1 MRAVRST
8 GRPEPDRED
17 TNVGVLRKVVLASS
31 PISAGLAAT
40 TGAAFAHEGGGTT
53 VQKGLINSSDFAP
66 NTSLDACNNDVP
78 VNALG
83 VQVPV
88 QDIAGAIPLLS
99 KTEKGGGAAN
109 AKSCHNP
116 ISASN

>member
-1 MRAVRST
+1 M
-8 GRPEPDRED
+8 
-17 TNVGVLRKVVLASS
+17 NVGVIRKAVLATSL
-31 PISAGLAAT
+31 IGAGLATT
-40 TGAAFAHEGGGTT
+40 TGAAFAHEGGTT

-88 QDIAGAIPLLS
+88 QDIAGAVPLLS
-99 KTEKGGGAAN
+99 KAEKGNAATN

-116 ISASN
+116 ISAVD

>member
-1 MRAVRST
+1 M
-8 GRPEPDRED
+8 
-17 TNVGVLRKVVLASS
+17 NVGVFRKAVLATTL
-31 PISAGLAAT
+31 IGAGLAST
-40 TGAAFAHEGGGTT
+40 TGAALAHEGGGTT

-88 QDIAGAIPLLS
+88 QDLAGAIPLLS
-99 KTEKGGGAAN
+99 TAEKGNAATN

-116 ISASN
+116 ISAPN

>member
-1 MRAVRST
+1 MI
-8 GRPEPDRED
+8 
-17 TNVGVLRKVVLASS
+17 VGVFRKAVLATTL
-31 PISAGLAAT
+31 IGAGLAST
-40 TGAAFAHEGGGTT
+40 TGAAFAHEDGGTT

-99 KTEKGGGAAN
+99 KAEKGNSAAN

>member
-1 MRAVRST
+1 
-8 GRPEPDRED
+8 
-17 TNVGVLRKVVLASS
+17 VGAFRKAVLATSL
-31 PISAGLAAT
+31 IGAGLAST
-40 TGAAFAHEGGGTT
+40 TGAALAHDGGGAT

-66 NTSLDACNNDVP
+66 NTSLEACNNDVP

-88 QDIAGAIPLLS
+88 QDLAGDIPLLS
-99 KTEKGGGAAN
+99 KAEKGNAATN

-116 ISASN
+116 IAASN

>member
-1 MRAVRST
+1 M
-8 GRPEPDRED
+8 
-17 TNVGVLRKVVLASS
+17 NVGVLRKAVLATSL
-31 PISAGLAAT
+31 IGAGLAAT
-40 TGAAFAHEGGGTT
+40 TGAAFAHEDGGTT

-88 QDIAGAIPLLS
+88 QDLAGSVPLLS
-99 KTEKGGGAAN
+99 KAEKGNAATN

>member
-1 MRAVRST
+1 M
-8 GRPEPDRED
+8 
-17 TNVGVLRKVVLASS
+17 
-31 PISAGLAAT
+31 
-40 TGAAFAHEGGGTT
+40 
-53 VQKGLINSSDFAP
+53 QKGLINSSDFAP

-99 KTEKGGGAAN
+99 KAGKGTAAAN

>member
-1 MRAVRST
+1 M
-8 GRPEPDRED
+8 
-17 TNVGVLRKVVLASS
+17 NVGAFRKAVLATSL
-31 PISAGLAAT
+31 IGAGLAAT
-40 TGAAFAHEGGGTT
+40 TGAAFAHEDGGTT

-66 NTSLDACNNDVP
+66 NTSLDACNNDIP

-88 QDIAGAIPLLS
+88 QDLAGAIPLLS
-99 KTEKGGGAAN
+99 TAEKGNAATN

>member
-1 MRAVRST
+1 MRST
-8 GRPEPDRED
+8 GRPEDLIER
-17 TNVGVLRKVVLASS
+17 TLNVGVIRKAVLATSL
-31 PISAGLAAT
+31 IGAGLAAT
-40 TGAAFAHEGGGTT
+40 TGAAFAHEDGGTT

-88 QDIAGAIPLLS
+88 QDIAGAVPLLS
-99 KTEKGGGAAN
+99 KAEKGNAATN

>member
-1 MRAVRST
+1 
-8 GRPEPDRED
+8 
-17 TNVGVLRKVVLASS
+17 VGAFRKAVLATSL
-31 PISAGLAAT
+31 IGAGLAST
-40 TGAAFAHEGGGTT
+40 SGAAFAHDNDGGT

-78 VNALG
+78 VNVLG

-88 QDIAGAIPLLS
+88 QDLAGSIPILS
-99 KTEKGGGAAN
+99 KADKGNAATN

>member
-1 MRAVRST
+1 
-8 GRPEPDRED
+8 
-17 TNVGVLRKVVLASS
+17 VGAFRKVVLATSL
-31 PISAGLAAT
+31 IGAGLAST
-40 TGAAFAHEGGGTT
+40 TGAAFAHEGDGGTT

-88 QDIAGAIPLLS
+88 QDLAGAIPLLS
-99 KTEKGGGAAN
+99 KAEKGNSATN

-116 ISASN
+116 IAASN